1 MYVCIYRVLPA
12 SLAGGSMPSDIKGFQ
27 VCLWPPAAGPTGSSN
42 KTKCSLPTFPIA
54 PGSLFYLSGEHVK
67 ATPESVPGNI
77 SWLYPFITAFPDV
90 LTSKN
95 RLSYFHHPSFL
106 SYGCVWVKLHKALG
120 CFCSRSFD
128 ASLRSLM
135 CEVCLLESR
144 RLILLLFASNQPCCL
159 MWHGQ
164 LHVRVE

>member
-1 MYVCIYRVLPA
+1 MGQCHLTLRASKSASDHQLLGPLGAAIKPNALSPRSRLP
-12 SLAGGSMPSDIKGFQ
+12 LVPF
-27 VCLWPPAAGPTGSSN
+27 
-42 KTKCSLPTFPIA
+42 
-54 PGSLFYLSGEHVK
+54 FYLSGEHVK
-67 ATPESVPGNI
+67 ATPESVPGNV
-77 SWLYPFITAFPDV
+77 SWLYLFITAFPDV

-128 ASLRSLM
+128 ASLQSLM

-144 RLILLLFASNQPCCL
+144 RLILLLFATNQPCCL